1 MFHDNLFIRRVCLP
15 AIAALFL
22 IMFAGA
28 RAAET
33 PSAPMPMPFP
43 FPIRGVVFEDINKN
57 NKRDEGEPLL
67 SGIPVSDGN
76 DIVFTGEDGAFL
88 LPNTDQKAKTVF
100 VCVPSGFEKTG
111 RFFQILLGLSAE
123 QRFDFPLRRSAPGV
137 EDRFSFAQITDIHV
151 TSPEDD
157 APLKAALEQV
167 SSCVPVP
174 AFILATGDLVGKA
187 DRTEWMEAYVRAT
200 AECSVPVL
208 NAAGNH
214 DRCEGADRALIY
226 NRFLGPDYYS
236 FNHGRFHFA
245 VRSNTIENPAEAAWF
260 ENNIRLLSAG
270 KSILFFSITRRRRN
284 KRRNTPASA

>member
-123 QRFDFPLRRSAPGV
+123 QRFDFPLRRSAPG
-137 EDRFSFAQITDIHV
+137 
-151 TSPEDD
+151 
-157 APLKAALEQV
+157 
-167 SSCVPVP
+167 
-174 AFILATGDLVGKA
+174 
-187 DRTEWMEAYVRAT
+187 
-200 AECSVPVL
+200 
-208 NAAGNH
+208 AG
-214 DRCEGADRALIY
+214 
-226 NRFLGPDYYS
+226 
-236 FNHGRFHFA
+236 
-245 VRSNTIENPAEAAWF
+245 
-260 ENNIRLLSAG
+260 
-270 KSILFFSITRRRRN
+270 
-284 KRRNTPASA
+284 